1 MKRSRRFHF
10 KRPSTFA
17 FVLAGVACLVA
28 CVLTVVITSLH
39 SSSDTG
45 EMGDCTDI
53 IVNGD
58 FGAPVI
64 VSMPD
69 IFQEPTV
76 LESHTL
82 IEGDGT
88 EIAQG
93 GAVLLRTSSFDS
105 RTGEIISEYGEGTLH
120 LILADEEGLGDF
132 ASLVIGQ
139 KQGTR
144 LLIARPD
151 EIDGKPASEIIVM
164 DILYL
169 SARGESK
176 DSSEYAN
183 GVIPSVTVS
192 DQGVPQI
199 QAQGQRID
207 KMSAVTLIEGS
218 GGQVDT
224 EQTIAIQYMVTD
236 GQGTVIDNTW
246 ETGAPTLV
254 NLNELMEGLQEGL
267 ENQKVGSRVL
277 VVIPSA
283 LAKGEGDRIAVVDI
297 LAAENKPDD
306 EKK

>member
-10 KRPSTFA
+10 KRPSAFV
-17 FVLAGVACLVA
+17 FVLAGVACLVS
-28 CVLTVVITSLH
+28 CVLTVVIASLH

-45 EMGDCTDI
+45 EVGDCTDI

-69 IFQEPTV
+69 IFQEPTA

-82 IEGDGT
+82 IEGDGA
-88 EIAQG
+88 EIASG

-105 RTGEIISEYGEGTLH
+105 RTGEIISEYGEGAVH
-120 LILADEEGLGDF
+120 LIRADEEGLGDF
-132 ASLVIGQ
+132 APLVIGQ

-151 EIDGKPASEIIVM
+151 EVDGKPASEIIVM

-176 DSSEYAN
+176 DPGEYAN
-183 GVIPSVTVS
+183 DVIPSVIVS

-199 QAQGQRID
+199 QTQGVRIN
-207 KMSAVTLIEGS
+207 KLSTVTLIEGS

-224 EQTIAIQYMVTD
+224 EQKIAIQYLVTD
-236 GQGTVIDNTW
+236 DQGTVIDNTW
-246 ETGAPTLV
+246 EAGSPVLV
-254 NLNELMEGLQEGL
+254 NLDALMEGLQEGI

-277 VVIPSA
+277 VVVPSA
-283 LAKGEGDRIAVVDI
+283 LAKGDGDRVAVVDI

>member
-1 MKRSRRFHF
+1 MKQSRTSRS
-10 KRPSTFA
+10 KRPSTFI
-17 FVLAGVACLVA
+17 FVIAGMACLVS
-28 CVLTVVITSLH
+28 CVLTVVIASLRTSDEVVNH
-39 SSSDTG
+39 
-45 EMGDCTDI
+45 GDSTDI

-69 IFQEPTV
+69 NFQEPTA

-82 IEGDGT
+82 IEGGGG
-88 EIAQG
+88 EIVEG

-105 RTGEIISEYGEGTLH
+105 RTGEIISEYGEGTVH
-120 LILADEEGLGDF
+120 LIRADEEGLSDF
-132 ASLVIGQ
+132 APFVIGQ

-164 DILYL
+164 DLLHL
-169 SARGESK
+169 SAFGQSK
-176 DSSEYAN
+176 DPSEYAN
-183 GVIPSVTVS
+183 DIIPSVTLS

-199 QAQGQRID
+199 QAQGARIG
-207 KMSAVTLIEGS
+207 KMSTVTLIEGS
-218 GGQVDT
+218 GGQIDT
-224 EQTIAIQYMVTD
+224 EQKIAIQYVVTD
-236 GQGTVIDNTW
+236 GHGTVIDSTW
-246 ETGAPTLV
+246 EDGSPVLV
-254 NLNELMEGLQEGL
+254 NLDELMEGLQEGL

-283 LAKGEGDRIAVVDI
+283 LAKGDGDRIAVVDI
-297 LAAENKPDD
+297 LAAENKPGD